1 MAAFL
6 AERFPLWQIIGSL
19 FLDIRLGV
27 RAVRAVEFLHNRV
40 LHADFL
46 DSLVERGEGIGPRR
60 KGLSAT
66 HPKHE

>member
-1 MAAFL
+1 MTAFL
-6 AERFPLWQIIGSL
+6 AERFPLRQIIGSL

-46 DSLVERGEGIGPRR
+46 DSLVERRESIGPT
-60 KGLSAT
+60 KTIVVSNSPQA
-66 HPKHE
+66 